1 MLTRLSFILLPRT
14 HLYKPQSQENT
25 IFVFCQTRR
34 QAVCWHGPCLRSVP
48 IKVISEVIDGMEHK
62 AGELIG
68 CIQVPHWPS
77 LCWYLL
83 ELLHT
88 NPQQRPILLQLYF
101 IKFYPV
107 ILFPSTFAK
116 LYFIMLQIA
125 VNAGT

>member
-1 MLTRLSFILLPRT
+1 
-14 HLYKPQSQENT
+14 
-25 IFVFCQTRR
+25 
-34 QAVCWHGPCLRSVP
+34 
-48 IKVISEVIDGMEHK
+48 MEHK